1 MQPAQALLHQC
12 QMHWVCNQDQADQC
26 SLVNTP
32 LILRLTRLRNT
43 KGTRMLADALKT
55 LLATEYAY
63 VVKAQL
69 FHWNVEGPDFAQ
81 LHEFFGDLYN
91 EVYDN
96 SIDRTAEYI
105 RTLEDYTPGSFERFM
120 ELSEIKGQTKI
131 PRARLMIE
139 ELLANNGQMIE
150 LLNRTFE
157 IAQNERQEGIANFIA
172 ERIDAHGK
180 HGWML
185 RSFLKDN
192 RA

>member
-1 MQPAQALLHQC
+1 
-12 QMHWVCNQDQADQC
+12 
-26 SLVNTP
+26 
-32 LILRLTRLRNT
+32 
-43 KGTRMLADALKT
+43 MLADNLKT
-55 LLATEYAY
+55 LLATEYAF
-63 VVKAQL
+63 VIKAQF

-81 LHEFFGDLYN
+81 LHEFFGNLYN

-96 SIDRTAEYI
+96 SIDKTAEYI
-105 RTLEDYTPGSFERFM
+105 RTLDDYAPGSFERFM
-120 ELSEIKGQTKI
+120 ELSALSGQTKV

-150 LLNRTFE
+150 LLNECFAAAE
-157 IAQNERQEGIANFIA
+157 AENQQGIANFVA

-185 RSFLKDN
+185 RSFLKDQ

>member
-1 MQPAQALLHQC
+1 
-12 QMHWVCNQDQADQC
+12 
-26 SLVNTP
+26 
-32 LILRLTRLRNT
+32 
-43 KGTRMLADALKT
+43 MLADNLKT
-55 LLATEYAY
+55 LLATEYAF
-63 VVKAQL
+63 VIKAQF

-105 RTLEDYTPGSFERFM
+105 RTLDDYAPGSFERFM
-120 ELSEIKGQTKI
+120 ELSRLSGQTKV

-139 ELLANNGQMIE
+139 ELLIDNGQMIE
-150 LLNRTFE
+150 LLNECFAAAE
-157 IAQNERQEGIANFIA
+157 AENQQGIANFVA

-185 RSFLKDN
+185 RSFLKDQ